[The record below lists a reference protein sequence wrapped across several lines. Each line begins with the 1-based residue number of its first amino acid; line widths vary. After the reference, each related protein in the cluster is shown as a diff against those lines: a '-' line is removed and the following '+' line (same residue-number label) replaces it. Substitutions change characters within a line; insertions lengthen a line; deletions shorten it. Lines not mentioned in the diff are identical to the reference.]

1 MAANPH
7 AGHIEELLE
16 GLNEPQRE
24 AVTHGEGP
32 LLILAGA
39 GSGKTRVLT
48 HRIAFLI
55 YTDQAQAGEILAIT
69 FTNKAASEM
78 RERVERLLARS
89 TRGMW
94 VMTFHSAC
102 ARILRAE
109 ADRLGYTRQF
119 TIYDQ
124 ADARRLAKR
133 SADAVGVDPKR
144 FTPTAIHNQISAA
157 KNRLIDAESYGQ
169 QVGSPFEEMIA
180 EVYAIYERDL
190 LRMNAMDFDDL
201 LFRVVNL
208 LELFE
213 DVRERYRNTF
223 RHVLVDEY
231 QDTNHAQYRMLQL
244 LVGGGRPP
252 QRGGEQRD
260 DRPTYSGP
268 VGHRNLAVVGD
279 DAQCL
284 VQGTLITMGDGT
296 QRPIEDVWAGDHV
309 LAAYG
314 SGDFRPALVVQR
326 HEAEGS
332 HGIAITTRS
341 GRRLV
346 STAEHVHFAGFVL
359 GRTPQMHMTYVMWKR
374 GVGFRVGTSR
384 TYTAGQVKP
393 VVGVRLRMRNEGADA
408 AWVVSVHESDA
419 EARVA
424 EHVLSARYG
433 LPTLPFNA
441 RPAGARSPDSL
452 VGNQALIDR
461 VFAELDTEAG
471 GRRLLDEE
479 GLSLRFPHFTPTA
492 HTSGRLGSTR
502 QRRRMVLTLCGDRR
516 GTYAMH
522 RISMFGYDDDGREKL
537 QSLGLSVRPA
547 RRGSTGW
554 RYESASPEM
563 SSLLSTVERVRS
575 VLDFQ
580 LQLNARIADN
590 PEGGAN
596 ALPFMS
602 ASSIRP
608 GMVMVDAD
616 GTFDVVE
623 SVERVSLDAPVY
635 DLDVDGVHNFIASGL
650 VTHNSIYSF
659 RGADVRN
666 ILDFEED
673 FPDARVVKLEQN
685 YRSTET
691 ILRAANAVI
700 ANNRGGIAKRL
711 WSELG
716 QGEQIQLRALDDE
729 YAEARHIVGEIQRL
743 LDAGASRSEIAVL
756 YRTNA
761 LSRALEETLTRQEMA
776 YQVIG
781 GTKFFERTEIKD
793 AIAYLSLI
801 ANPSDVVSFTRVVNS
816 PRRGIGQTSLG
827 RVLAYA
833 DSQGIPVWQAA
844 MRPDQV
850 PGLGAAAVKALGRFM
865 DTMEDLRELAGAP
878 AVAADD
884 AASAEGEPAPA
895 ATGVPV
901 GDLLEAVLSQTGYV
915 EALEAE
921 RTIESQGR
929 IENLEA
935 LVEGA
940 RTFDVH
946 PEGHTPVGGAGRQAA
961 DGEDTLAAY
970 LQEIALVADA
980 DSRSD
985 EGLVTLMTLHN
996 AKGLEYPTVFIA
1008 GLEDG
1013 VFPHSRAIDEGG
1025 LEEERR
1031 LFYVGITRAMRQL
1044 YLTYARRRAVFG
1056 AATYGMRS
1064 RFLDEIPSDLLE
1076 EHEEKAFR
1084 PGASWSPSSAGASV
1098 TARRGSAHG
1107 SWGEASSAGRAAARD
1122 RGDAVS
1128 VAGQPAPRHGVFRLG
1143 EDVVHA
1149 AFGDGVVTG
1158 VEPGGV
1164 IVVRFADDGSE
1175 RKLMAEYAPVSRR

>member
-7 AGHIEELLE
+7 AEHLQELLE

-69 FTNKAASEM
+69 FTNKAANEM
-78 RERVERLLARS
+78 RERVERLLSRS

-94 VMTFHSAC
+94 VMTFHSGC

-124 ADARRLAKR
+124 ADARRLTKR

-144 FTPTAIHNQISAA
+144 YTPAAIHNQISAV
-157 KNRLIDAESYGQ
+157 KNRLIDAESYRQ

-180 EVYAIYERDL
+180 DVYDIYERDL
-190 LRMNAMDFDDL
+190 HRMNAMDFDDL

-213 DVRERYRNTF
+213 DVRERYRSTF

-231 QDTNHAQYRMLQL
+231 QDTNHAQYRLLQL

-252 QRGGEQRD
+252 QRGEAQPG

-284 VQGTLITMGDGT
+284 AEGTLVTMADGT
-296 QRPIEDVWAGDHV
+296 QRPIENVWAGNMV

-314 SGDFRPALVVQR
+314 SGDFRPAMVMRR
-326 HEAEGS
+326 HDAQS
-332 HGIAITTRS
+332 PRGIAITTRS
-341 GRRLV
+341 GRQLV
-346 STAEHVHFAGFVL
+346 STAEHIHFAGFVR

-393 VVGVRLRMRNEGADA
+393 VVGVAYRMRQEGADA
-408 AWVVSVHESDA
+408 AWVVSVHASDA
-419 EARVA
+419 EARAA
-424 EHVLSARYG
+424 ELLLSAQYG
-433 LPTLPFNA
+433 LPTIPFNA
-441 RPAGARSPDSL
+441 RPGGARSPNSL

-461 VFAELDTEAG
+461 VFTTLDTVASGRELLAG
-471 GRRLLDEE
+471 E
-479 GLSLRFPHFTPTA
+479 GLSLRFPHFTAAA
-492 HTSGRLGSTR
+492 HMSGRRGSPR

-516 GTYAMH
+516 GGTPMH
-522 RISMFGYDDDGREKL
+522 RISMFGYDEQGREAL
-537 QSLGLSVRPA
+537 ERLGLSVRPA

-554 RYESASPEM
+554 RYETASADMPT
-563 SSLLSTVERVRS
+563 LLSTVERVRGE
-575 VLDFQ
+575 LDFQ
-580 LQLNARIADN
+580 IQLNARLARN
-590 PEGGAN
+590 PEGVTN
-596 ALPFMS
+596 SLPFMP
-602 ASSIRP
+602 ASSLRP
-608 GMVMVDAD
+608 GMVMVTAEGD
-616 GTFDVVE
+616 FDVVE
-623 SVERVSLDAPVY
+623 SVEPAPLDSPVY
-635 DLDVDGVHNFIASGL
+635 DLDIDGVHNFIANGL

-666 ILDFEED
+666 ILDFQED
-673 FPDARVVKLEQN
+673 FEDARVVKLEQN

-716 QGEQIQLRALDDE
+716 QGDQIQLRVLDDE
-729 YAEARHIVGEIQRL
+729 YAEARFVIGEIQHL
-743 LDAGASRSEIAVL
+743 LDNGASRAEIAVL

-761 LSRALEETLTRQEMA
+761 LSRVLEETLTRDDIA

-781 GTKFFERTEIKD
+781 GTKFFERAEIKD

-801 ANPSDVVSFTRVVNS
+801 ANPADVVSFTRVVNS
-816 PRRGIGQTSLG
+816 PRRGIGQTSLS
-827 RVLAYA
+827 RVLANA
-833 DSQGIPVWQAA
+833 DALGIPVWEAA
-844 MRPDQV
+844 AQPDQV
-850 PGLGAAAVKALGRFM
+850 PGLGAAAVKALRRFM
-865 DTMEDLRELAGAP
+865 DTMEDLRELGGMP
-878 AVAADD
+878 AVGSGPATAAASD
-884 AASAEGEPAPA
+884 AAQDDGESGPAQQ
-895 ATGVPV
+895 GVPV
-901 GDLLEAVLSQTGYV
+901 GDLLEALLSQTGYI

-921 RTIESQGR
+921 RTIEAQGR
-929 IENLEA
+929 IENLEQ

-940 RTFDVH
+940 RTFD
-946 PEGHTPVGGAGRQAA
+946 AQAA
-961 DGEDTLAAY
+961 AGEDTLAAY

-996 AKGLEYPTVFIA
+996 AKGLEYPTVFIT
-1008 GLEDG
+1008 GCEDG

-1044 YLTYARRRAVFG
+1044 YLTHARRRAVFG
-1056 AATYGMRS
+1056 AQSYGLRS
-1064 RFLDEIPSDLLE
+1064 RFLDEIPAELLDE
-1076 EHEEKAFR
+1076 PRQALFR
-1084 PGASWSPSSAGASV
+1084 ASSLSAGLAVAGARLGHGASV
-1098 TARRGSAHG
+1098 GARGGQAPVEGWPTAHRGGDAAAG
-1107 SWGEASSAGRAAARD
+1107 RGRDADAAASS
-1122 RGDAVS
+1122 
-1128 VAGQPAPRHGVFRLG
+1128 FRLG

-1158 VEPGGV
+1158 VEPDGV
-1164 IVVRFADDGSE
+1164 IVVRFAGDGSE
-1175 RKLMAEYAPVSRR
+1175 RKLMAEYAPVTRR